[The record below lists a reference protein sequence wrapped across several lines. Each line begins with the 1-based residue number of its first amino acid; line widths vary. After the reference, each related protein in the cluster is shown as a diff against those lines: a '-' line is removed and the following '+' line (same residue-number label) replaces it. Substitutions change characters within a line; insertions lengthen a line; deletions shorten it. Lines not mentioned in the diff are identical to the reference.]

1 MSQPTTPD
9 WKPASNSENRDMTA
23 GDKPEKDTTIKNA
36 LANRRESGDGQDDEA
51 APHLH
56 MKTFLA
62 VFSVCLIYFAQDFAL
77 VGAGSQGQIISSH
90 FGRPGDTVWITAP
103 ITIFTVVLGP
113 IVSQAADYWGRKW
126 FLVVLSLFGSVGCVI
141 IARATNMGMIIAGS
155 CIIGIGFGAQPL
167 LHTVASE
174 VLPRRWRAWA
184 QSAVMASNG
193 LGLLVGLLAGG
204 AFNRHGNPDGFRYH
218 FYFAMAFFALASV
231 ICIFVYQ
238 PPQTDLQSTLS
249 FKEKVS
255 QLDWIGYILL
265 ASSLVL
271 FCMGLFWSQNP
282 YAWSNAHPSAPF
294 AVGLALAS
302 VLIFYEA
309 KLKKDGMF
317 HHGLFMA
324 NWNFTIS
331 MICVFCE
338 GMAFFAATIYFPFQ
352 VSVLYETDFLM
363 VSVRFSVA
371 YITTLAASLFTGV
384 YCNMTKKVR
393 WVTFAA
399 FVVFVAFFVCMAT
412 TNKNS
417 SLPVWGYPV
426 LMGWALGMTL
436 VTLITAAQLSIR
448 AELISV
454 ASGLIISVRSLGAT
468 IGIAIYNSVFI
479 SATRRLEGNISK
491 AVAAAGLP
499 QASIENFVAGLL
511 AQNTT
516 GLSQV
521 FGVNQDIIQAGFGA
535 LQDTY
540 SAGFRNVWC
549 TAAAFTVLALVA
561 SVFLFD
567 PSNEFNNH
575 IDAPI
580 EKEEDLFS

>member
-1 MSQPTTPD
+1 MSQPTTHD
-9 WKPASNSENRDMTA
+9 WKPARNSKNQGMPAEDN
-23 GDKPEKDTTIKNA
+23 PEKDTIIKDA
-36 LANRRESGDGQDDEA
+36 VASRGESDDGQEDEL

-56 MKTFLA
+56 TKTFLA

-77 VGAGSQGQIISSH
+77 VGAGAQGQIISRH

-126 FLVVLSLFGSVGCVI
+126 FLVVLSLFGGIGCLIVACAI
-141 IARATNMGMIIAGS
+141 SMNMIIAGS
-155 CIIGIGFGAQPL
+155 CIIGVGFGAQPL

-184 QSAVMASNG
+184 QSAVMVSNG

-204 AFNRHGNPDGFRYH
+204 AFNRHGNPNGFRYH
-218 FYFAMAFFALASV
+218 FYIAMAFFVLASV

-238 PPQTDLQSTLS
+238 PRQTDLQMALS
-249 FKEKVS
+249 FKEKAS
-255 QLDWIGYILL
+255 QLDWVGYILL

-282 YAWSNAHPSAPF
+282 YAWSDAHPSAPF

-309 KLKKDGMF
+309 KFKKDGMF
-317 HHGLFMA
+317 HHGLFKV

-331 MICVFCE
+331 IICVFCE

-363 VSVRFSVA
+363 VSVRFSIA
-371 YITTLAASLFTGV
+371 YITTLAASLFTGL
-384 YCNMTKKVR
+384 YCDMTKKVR
-393 WVTFAA
+393 WVTFTA
-399 FVVFVAFFVCMAT
+399 FVIFVAFFICMAT
-412 TNKNS
+412 TNKDS
-417 SLPVWGYPV
+417 SLSVWGYPV

-448 AELISV
+448 AELISI

-479 SATRRLEGNISK
+479 SATQRLEGNVSK
-491 AVAAAGLP
+491 AIAAAGLP
-499 QASIENFVAGLL
+499 QTSIEKFVADLL
-511 AQNTT
+511 AQNTSS
-516 GLSQV
+516 LSQV
-521 FGVNQDIIQAGFGA
+521 FGVNQDIIQAGLGA
-535 LQDTY
+535 LKDTY

-567 PSNEFNNH
+567 PSKEFNNH
-575 IDAPI
+575 IDAPV